1 MDRVKKKVL
10 LAELLFQAFLLYL
23 GWRLQIRSLYFA
35 VQISEI
41 VLLTAVLKSMP
52 LLELSVNDLAAMTA
66 FMLLNQVVLLYFRLC
81 TPALVFVIPFLIL
94 LLPELLVLVKGLR
107 RRKRGYGIAVGYAVL
122 CCWGVLGVYRKWE
135 RCFLDYYLAR
145 EGEFVFAV
153 KAVYLSACILVAA
166 IFVLLPVRWL
176 GAFMR
181 RRLVRLQEYSM
192 TYTEIDRSVI
202 MVLILT
208 LIALSMRDLVGI
220 LAAILP
226 ENNEVHLIPFWPAY
240 STYDIPLL
248 WIGFFIM
255 MVLIQVIYIRLLVK
269 SISMK
274 EEMRAQEKDLHQLAE
289 YNRELENNMEDMRG
303 IRHDMKNM
311 FLTMGGFVER
321 SNDEEMKVFYEENIV
336 PYARQELQK
345 NDLYVKL
352 ACIRSESL
360 KSFLYFK
367 IMQGI
372 EQNVSVELQI
382 QFADT
387 GNIFC
392 IEQIDL
398 IRILG
403 ILIDNAAEEAKSCEG
418 TVVISLKENERE
430 FLLSVSNTVRRKTME
445 KGVMA
450 GTTDKG
456 PGRGNGLLIADKLI
470 RKYRNVL
477 LNSYFREDK
486 FVQCLRI
493 GK

>member
-122 CCWGVLGVYRKWE
+122 CCWGVLGVYRRWE

-166 IFVLLPVRWL
+166 ILVLLPVRWL

-226 ENNEVHLIPFWPAY
+226 ENNEVHLI
-240 STYDIPLL
+240 IELPL
-248 WIGFFIM
+248 
-255 MVLIQVIYIRLLVK
+255 R
-269 SISMK
+269 
-274 EEMRAQEKDLHQLAE
+274 
-289 YNRELENNMEDMRG
+289 
-303 IRHDMKNM
+303 
-311 FLTMGGFVER
+311 
-321 SNDEEMKVFYEENIV
+321 
-336 PYARQELQK
+336 
-345 NDLYVKL
+345 
-352 ACIRSESL
+352 
-360 KSFLYFK
+360 
-367 IMQGI
+367 
-372 EQNVSVELQI
+372 
-382 QFADT
+382 
-387 GNIFC
+387 
-392 IEQIDL
+392 
-398 IRILG
+398 
-403 ILIDNAAEEAKSCEG
+403 
-418 TVVISLKENERE
+418 
-430 FLLSVSNTVRRKTME
+430 
-445 KGVMA
+445 
-450 GTTDKG
+450 
-456 PGRGNGLLIADKLI
+456 
-470 RKYRNVL
+470 
-477 LNSYFREDK
+477 
-486 FVQCLRI
+486 
-493 GK
+493 